1 MKISMKS
8 AKCSNNQAPIRTQ
21 SSQMAATKS
30 LSYPPQ
36 STSRQKGLVEGERTV
51 MLSDQL
57 PSVCFRRPRV
67 SKQLG
72 LTGCT
77 VGCFVRNSI
86 QISGETTQTYIS
98 QGQTLFE
105 NRKHA
110 PCRFQTMCMGYILI
124 LILPVY
130 LHKIVSFSSK
140 LPYPLCYHSI
150 HFQAGFILL
159 NIGRQ
164 ALFLFFCTSWSQL
177 RKVLWN
183 LETLLTRARLLL
195 VAQTLKTTTQH
206 QTKTCLEEEG
216 FILGWTVPDAGV
228 EAG

>member
-1 MKISMKS
+1 
-8 AKCSNNQAPIRTQ
+8 
-21 SSQMAATKS
+21 
-30 LSYPPQ
+30 
-36 STSRQKGLVEGERTV
+36 

-105 NRKHA
+105 NRKYV

-140 LPYPLCYHSI
+140 LPYSPAIIQSTFRWVSSYLTLADKLCFFFFVPHGANLGKYY
-150 HFQAGFILL
+150 GIL
-159 NIGRQ
+159 
-164 ALFLFFCTSWSQL
+164 
-177 RKVLWN
+177 
-183 LETLLTRARLLL
+183 RL
-195 VAQTLKTTTQH
+195 
-206 QTKTCLEEEG
+206 CSPEPG
-216 FILGWTVPDAGV
+216 YF
-228 EAG
+228 